1 MATTAV
7 ASCVFTDD
15 GSTITELFL
24 DGISSG
30 GIAREATGRWL
41 ITLDSAQ
48 ASADYPCFANAD
60 PSSGASLNYA
70 HGAQSISST
79 TFRVWRESSG
89 GAGASPNVQ
98 KVSCIVLG

>member
-1 MATTAV
+1 MATTAI

-15 GSTITELFL
+15 GTTITELFL
-24 DGISSG
+24 DGISPG
-30 GIAREATGRWL
+30 GIVREATGRWL
-41 ITLDSAQ
+41 ITLVSAMP
-48 ASADYPCFANAD
+48 SADYPCFANAD
-60 PSSGASLNYA
+60 PSSGASLNYS
-70 HGAQSISST
+70 HGAQSITST